1 MSTSCVF
8 PLAAEDAFR
17 LARQAGFDCIEVMV
31 TQHRETQDAGALL
44 ALSTRYGLPIASIH
58 APVLP
63 LAQFVWGGGPRG
75 KLIGAAEL
83 AVAVGATVVVAHPP
97 FFWEPRYAREF
108 TTIVREIERDYGL
121 TVAVEN
127 MFPLSL
133 GPARIAVHSPSPDA
147 TLIDCESLTLDF
159 SHAAVAGRDA
169 LELAIAMGKRLR
181 HVHLCDGTVG
191 EGRLIDE
198 HLVPGHGSQPVA
210 EVIRYL
216 SAGGWD
222 GSLIAEVHAP
232 HGSSEAE
239 LLAALGETVAYARA
253 ALAAPSRTDLPTLA
267 PKSREN
273 RAKVGKSV
281 KVS

>member
-44 ALSTRYGLPIASIH
+44 ALSARYELPIASIH

-83 AVAVGATVVVAHPP
+83 AIAVGASVVVAHPP
-97 FFWEPRYAREF
+97 FIWEPRYARDF
-108 TTIVREIERDYGL
+108 TTIVREIEHDYGL

-133 GPARIAVHSPSPDA
+133 GPAKIDVHSPSPDA
-147 TLIDCESLTLDF
+147 TLIDCASLTLDF

-216 SAGGWD
+216 SAGGWN

-232 HGSSEAE
+232 HGSSEAH
-239 LLAALGETVAYARA
+239 LLDALNETVAYARA
-253 ALAAPSRTDLPTLA
+253 ALATPPSTELPTLA
-267 PKSREN
+267 PISVEKGT
-273 RAKVGKSV
+273 KVGKSV
-281 KVS
+281 